1 MISYIDGQ
9 LKMVG
14 TDHIILDHEG
24 IGFQIFVPAST
35 LNRMPARGN
44 MVKIYTHLY
53 VREDRICLYGFL
65 TRDELEVFDLLIS
78 VSGIGPKSA
87 LGILST
93 LSPDELRM
101 AILAEDTKTLSK
113 APGVGNKT
121 ARRLILDLKDK
132 LKLGPKEE
140 PLPSTE
146 ASDAGEVTGNQKEAV
161 LALVALG
168 YSQTE
173 ALQAVGKCPI
183 TSEMGTDEILK
194 LALKQLI

>member
-35 LNRMPARGN
+35 LNRMPARGS

>member
-35 LNRMPARGN
+35 LNRMPARGS

-194 LALKQLI
+194 LALKQFI